1 MKGFSPKWIKWVETF
16 ISGRSVAIN
25 VNDEIGHF
33 FQTKKGLC
41 QEDSLSPFFQIIV
54 ADMLTI
60 FTNRAKEEGQLSGV
74 MPHLVHG
81 GLLVLQ
87 YTNNTIALM
96 ENDLEQA

>member
-1 MKGFSPKWIKWVETF
+1 
-16 ISGRSVAIN
+16 
-25 VNDEIGHF
+25 
-33 FQTKKGLC
+33 
-41 QEDSLSPFFQIIV
+41 
-54 ADMLTI
+54 MLTI

-81 GLLVLQ
+81 GLLVLR